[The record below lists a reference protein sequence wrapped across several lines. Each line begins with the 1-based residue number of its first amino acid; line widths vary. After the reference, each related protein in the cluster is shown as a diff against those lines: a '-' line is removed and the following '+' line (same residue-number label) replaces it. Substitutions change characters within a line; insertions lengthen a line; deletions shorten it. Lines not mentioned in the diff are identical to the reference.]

1 MEGNEEN
8 VVEEVVQPVV
18 EEKVEG
24 VVVEEATPPQ
34 EPVEP
39 VVETPEIPPAE
50 VPAVLPDV
58 DELGVPYKNRYME
71 MKRKNEATTV
81 ELGEIKEMVK
91 GLQTSQQQ
99 PKHTKEQLM
108 EFIAKEETEPG
119 HRTWALQ
126 ELNKLE
132 DAKVSETIKKE
143 FSTYEQKQTADKTRA
158 DTFSQVIQRHPELIL
173 KDAAGQM
180 VGWNTKNPL
189 LQRVDFYM
197 ADPELAN
204 NPRGLRVAVALAK
217 EDLSGGQAS
226 ETSKLKAKVK
236 TLQKAT
242 LVEGGGK
249 PVQVAKTSLRKAVEE
264 SRDGTM
270 KSGTNAMSEILKKQG
285 LIK

>member
-1 MEGNEEN
+1 MLENEEN
-8 VVEEVVQPVV
+8 VVEEVVQPEQENVV
-18 EEKVEG
+18 EE
-24 VVVEEATPPQ
+24 VVQPQ
-34 EPVEP
+34 EPVET
-39 VVETPEIPPAE
+39 VVEPSETPPAE

-58 DELGVPYKNRYME
+58 DEAGVPYKNRYME

-132 DAKVSETIKKE
+132 EAKVSETIKKE
-143 FSTYEQKQTADKTRA
+143 FSTYEQKQTAERTRSE
-158 DTFSQVIQRHPELIL
+158 TFSQVIQRHPEIIL
-173 KDAAGQM
+173 KDAAGNM
-180 VGWNTKNPL
+180 AGWNTKSPL
-189 LQRVDFYM
+189 FQRMDFYM
-197 ADPELAN
+197 ADPELAK
-204 NPRGLRVAVALAK
+204 NPRGLRVAIALAK
-217 EDLSGGQAS
+217 EDLSGGQAVK
-226 ETSKLKAKVK
+226 TKQLKAQVK
-236 TLQKAT
+236 TLQKGT

-249 PVQVAKTSLRKAVEE
+249 PVQVAKTSLKKAVEA

-270 KSGTNAMSEILKKQG
+270 KSGTAAMSEILKKQG
-285 LIK
+285 VIKE

>member
-39 VVETPEIPPAE
+39 VVETPETPPAE

-217 EDLSGGQAS
+217 EDLSGGQAVV
-226 ETSKLKAKVK
+226 TKKLQAQVK
-236 TLQKAT
+236 TLQKGT